1 MNDNINE
8 NFRWL
13 SMGLPEDI
21 LRRKLCGDLE
31 GAVRLID
38 RRLADKKTP
47 EALRRCLTAER
58 EMILRL
64 PGDYP
69 YTKEEALRKA
79 RERIPDFTEEEFDER
94 VDAGTIR
101 WIYQNGEPRYFD
113 RFFETLCKTEAGFA
127 DRAGVVMRGAESAGG
142 DSPETRRLKAC
153 IRQMKEEGAVRRRIR
168 VRASLRVKDEY
179 FVPGMKVRA
188 HLPIPADCAGQTDI
202 LLEEMTPGAA
212 VAPGDALQ
220 RTVCWEEELMENH
233 AFVIQ
238 YSYLRTAGYQSLEAA
253 GTAESAARTDFPGR
267 GESLTPSE
275 QSSLT
280 REEAPHILFTPYIRE
295 LALELSKG
303 ADSPLEKA
311 RRFYDYITLH
321 MTYTYMPSYFSLEN
335 IAENCARSFTGDC
348 GVFALLFLTLC
359 RFVKI
364 PACWQSGLITEPD
377 FCGAHDWVRFYID
390 PLGWLYADPSYGLAA
405 VRAGDEERRRFYF
418 GNIDPFRMT
427 ANQAFQA
434 PFTVE
439 KRHWRADPYDNQ
451 VGELETAERGLRYE
465 EFERSKEVLLC
476 REE

>member
-1 MNDNINE
+1 M
-8 NFRWL
+8 
-13 SMGLPEDI
+13 
-21 LRRKLCGDLE
+21 
-31 GAVRLID
+31 
-38 RRLADKKTP
+38 
-47 EALRRCLTAER
+47 
-58 EMILRL
+58 
-64 PGDYP
+64 
-69 YTKEEALRKA
+69 
-79 RERIPDFTEEEFDER
+79 
-94 VDAGTIR
+94 
-101 WIYQNGEPRYFD
+101 
-113 RFFETLCKTEAGFA
+113 
-127 DRAGVVMRGAESAGG
+127 
-142 DSPETRRLKAC
+142 
-153 IRQMKEEGAVRRRIR
+153 RRRIR

-202 LLEEMTPGAA
+202 LFEEMTPGAA

-238 YSYLRTAGYQSLEAA
+238 YSYLRTAGYQNLETA

-303 ADSPLEKA
+303 ADNPLEKA

-377 FCGAHDWVRFYID
+377 FCGAHDWVRFYIES
-390 PLGWLYADPSYGLAA
+390 LGWLYADPSYGLAA